1 MRDFNNMNHFVIDD
15 DEEDISQ
22 AQDSARDVSGNQ
34 TTSGLDVKGVGG
46 TVEARKSEIIQ
57 TREIVF
63 DIED

>member
-22 AQDSARDVSGNQ
+22 AQDSARDVSNNQ
-34 TTSGLDVKGVGG
+34 TTSGLDVKGIGG
-46 TVEARKSEIIQ
+46 TPEARKSEIIQ
-57 TREIVF
+57 AREIVF